1 MPIAANRRRQRILDA
16 ALTSFLERGYLATS
30 IADIRR
36 LSGAS
41 TGSVYHFFANKG
53 ALARALLEEAVGGWS
68 AASVAAEAADAET
81 AVKASVNGL
90 VRWGLTNPS
99 LVRFMDEIRTLSA
112 QGDEFADVRE
122 LLAAGQAAAEQRYR
136 DWTARR
142 EVRPLPWPI
151 AYSLML
157 GPAYSFIRLAA
168 TGAGVDSAPA
178 LLAEAAWEAVRPGA

>member
-1 MPIAANRRRQRILDA
+1 MLNSAIRRQRILEA
-16 ALTSFLERGYLATS
+16 ALTCFLEQGYLATS

-53 ALARALLEEAVGGWS
+53 ALARALLEQAVAGWS
-68 AASVAAEAADAET
+68 AASVAANAADAET
-81 AVKASVNGL
+81 AVKASVTGL
-90 VRWGLTNPS
+90 VQWGLANPS
-99 LVRFMDEIRTLSA
+99 LVRFMDEIRTLAA

-122 LLAAGQAAAEQRYR
+122 LLAAGQEAAERRYR
-136 DWTARR
+136 DWVARG
-142 EVRPLPWPI
+142 EVRPLPWPV

-168 TGAGVDSAPA
+168 AGGKADSAPA
-178 LLAEAAWEAVRPGA
+178 LLAAAAWASVRA